1 MSARVDRSG
10 MEIRLRWWTL
20 ALPAAAFGALLLLL
34 MAGPQAEAAEGERP
48 MAVLFEHVH
57 AWLP

>member
-10 MEIRLRWWTL
+10 MEIRLRWWAL

-34 MAGPQAEAAEGERP
+34 VAGPQADAAERSLP
-48 MAVLFEHVH
+48 MTELLDHVH
-57 AWLP
+57 TWLP

>member
-10 MEIRLRWWTL
+10 MEIRLRWWAL
-20 ALPAAAFGALLLLL
+20 VLPAAAFGALLLLL
-34 MAGPQAEAAEGERP
+34 VAGPQADAAEQP
-48 MAVLFEHVH
+48 MPVTQLIDHVQ

>member
-10 MEIRLRWWTL
+10 MEIRLRWWAL
-20 ALPAAAFGALLLLL
+20 ALPAAAFGALSLLLV
-34 MAGPQAEAAEGERP
+34 AAPQADAAEQPLP
-48 MAVLFEHVH
+48 MTQLIDHMH